1 MAFFS
6 SRLSVRGINDYANNI
21 KVPAVPP
28 YYHNKGKVML
38 CYRGNQVLSTTFKLK
53 KGGNVGREVLRF
65 AINLII

>member
-1 MAFFS
+1 MAFFG

-28 YYHNKGKVML
+28 YYYNKGKVML

-53 KGGNVGREVLRF
+53 MVGTSGEKF
-65 AINLII
+65 CASQ